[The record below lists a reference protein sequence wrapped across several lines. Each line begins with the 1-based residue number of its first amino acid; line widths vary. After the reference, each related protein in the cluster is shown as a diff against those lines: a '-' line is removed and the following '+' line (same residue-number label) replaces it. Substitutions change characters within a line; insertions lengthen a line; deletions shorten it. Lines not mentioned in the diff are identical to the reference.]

1 MTRLR
6 ESRRS
11 HWWIGA
17 IVLALIG
24 ASGCARTVSLTDP
37 GISGAGGFL
46 RIGTISVVNSLDPWI
61 TDDQIALD
69 LQSDMY
75 PRLLQYNLK
84 TLRFE
89 PDFASRWKRSDGGKK
104 ITFTTAPGA
113 EWSDGTPLTAA
124 DAAWTIETMIRL
136 KHGAASLWASA
147 VAAAT
152 SAKATSPTSV
162 TVTYRQA
169 SADALANLEQIPILP
184 EHVWAKYAAGDGR
197 ALRTVP
203 NTPKSGQPIVSG
215 GPFTFVKYT
224 FDQVMVFERNPHYY
238 GRPAHIAGFGVELFS
253 NDDALVAAMRAGEVD
268 AAMGDPNLPPTD
280 VRPLQKGGFRIIS
293 PPAVSYNDLIINT
306 NPQKVDNRELLNP
319 LVRKAF
325 EYATDR
331 PMINQIAY
339 LGYAQVGSSIVPPA
353 SGHWYDP
360 SIKPLPFDLA
370 KANAILDSLGYKRGS
385 NGIRIANGH
394 PMEYKV
400 DVSQDNGGEGIRT
413 GEIMA
418 ADFDKIGIKLSFV
431 PTDDNALNSDL
442 TADHYRKFD
451 LAMWGWDTFIDPTY
465 ILDAMTCSQWYDNS
479 DSGYCNKTYDRLY
492 AKQSVTTNP
501 KKRLAI
507 VYRMQRIVFNARPYI
522 LLQYLEALEAWN
534 PRWAD
539 ITVSPDGW
547 FNQLSSDPQTSI
559 RVAPSATAA
568 G

>member
-6 ESRRS
+6 LRGRPR
-11 HWWIGA
+11 WWVA
-17 IVLALIG
+17 VVVCALLG

-37 GISGAGGFL
+37 GISGPGGFL
-46 RIGTISVVNSLDPWI
+46 RIGTIAVVNSLDPWI

-89 PDFASRWKRSDGGKK
+89 PDFALRWSRSDGGKK
-104 ITFTTAPGA
+104 ITFTTVPGA

-152 SAKATSPTSV
+152 SAKATSPTTV
-162 TVTYRQA
+162 TVTYRRA

-184 EHVWAKYAAGDGR
+184 EHVWAKYAAGTGR
-197 ALRTVP
+197 ALRTIP

-306 NPQKVDNRELLNP
+306 NPQKVDHRELLNP

-331 PMINQIAY
+331 PEIDRIAY

-360 SIKPLPFDLA
+360 KIKPLPFDLA

-385 NGIRIANGH
+385 DGIRIANGH
-394 PMEYKV
+394 PMEYTV

-442 TADHYRKFD
+442 TGDHYRKFD

-539 ITVSPDGW
+539 VTVSPDGW

-559 RVAPSATAA
+559 RVAHTATS
-568 G
+568 